1 MLSIDFQNNPFV
13 LMMTCDKKICHLSGS
28 VWYTSIDMDLQLD
41 FRSVGILKRKRRIE
55 KAGTCVQSVSNER
68 QAVEEGT
75 VDYLSR

>member
-13 LMMTCDKKICHLSGS
+13 LMITCDKKICHLSGS

-41 FRSVGILKRKRRIE
+41 FRLVGILKRKRRIE
-55 KAGTCVQSVSNER
+55 KAGTCTVSNER

-75 VDYLSR
+75 VDYLSS